1 MTGARAVAQ
10 LGNSVVGIPKLLV
23 LAGFVIIGVAA
34 GTVGCVSR
42 ARVWNRLGITLMAI
56 KAVERLGVRS
66 WIVRRFVLVIQR
78 GCPSCRPVA
87 IDTLNCCN
95 KVVSGFASRFASIV
109 ARAAIA
115 RNIGMIECCG
125 QPRHGLV
132 AVSTICCRRDVIGM
146 LTGRFGAVVTAG
158 ACSSCLAMVHTHG
171 RPRGCHM
178 ATVATVGC
186 CNVSRRLA
194 RRLGSVMAANARAQR
209 VDM

>member
-10 LGNSVVGIPKLLV
+10 LGNCVVCISELLV
-23 LAGFVIIGVAA
+23 LSRLVIIGVAA
-34 GTVGCVSR
+34 CTVGCVSR
-42 ARVWNRLGITLMAI
+42 ARIWNRLGITLMAI

-66 WIVRRFVLVIQR
+66 WIIRRFVLVIQR
-78 GCPSCRPVA
+78 RCPSSRSVA
-87 IDTLNCCN
+87 VDTFNCGD
-95 KVVSGFASRFASIV
+95 KMVARFARRLASVV
-109 ARAAIA
+109 ARAAVASDIC
-115 RNIGMIECCG
+115 MIEGCG
-125 QPRHGLV
+125 QPRDGLV
-132 AVSTICCRRDVIGM
+132 AVSTICCCRDVIGM
-146 LTGRFGAVVTAG
+146 LAGRFGAVVTAG